1 MCSTLFSRIVAV
13 MSDEPIATAQRNY
26 QPQTE
31 RARFFSATGALTP
44 LPGFWTL
51 SGN

>member
-1 MCSTLFSRIVAV
+1 MYSAWIPRAVAV

-26 QPQTE
+26 QPQPE

-44 LPGFWTL
+44 LPGSWTL
-51 SGN
+51 TGN